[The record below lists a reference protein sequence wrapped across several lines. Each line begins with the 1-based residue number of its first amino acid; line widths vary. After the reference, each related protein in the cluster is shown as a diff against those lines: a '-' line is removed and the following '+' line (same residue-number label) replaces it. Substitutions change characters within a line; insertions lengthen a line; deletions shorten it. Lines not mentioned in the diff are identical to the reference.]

1 MPTLQEIIAAKK
13 AKKLEE
19 AAKLQRKLDRTVV
32 STYGVTS
39 VATTTQREDKIA
51 RKTAASGTL
60 DETDPSVNAIL
71 QTKDLD
77 AIQLDDSQL
86 EALNTL
92 QSNRMVALTGA
103 AGTGKTT
110 IVRALIRKYPTTRHV
125 EHSRT
130 GDCLDTFFVSLTG
143 KAVAQMRLVLPPEY
157 AKSCMTI
164 HTCLAVYPEN
174 YQDESGNAKMRYIP
188 TYNNLFKLPCKRIFI
203 DESTMCDVVLWN
215 KLCDA
220 LPHDCQVIFIGDIN
234 QLPPVAGQPILIHAL
249 MRFPYATLE
258 KVHRQALNNPVL
270 AASQLILHGQ
280 PICTTAGMVIR
291 QVRNDAYDASYQII
305 EKLISLYKAGKYD
318 PMQDQI
324 ITAGNSGA
332 LGQEE
337 LNAALLP
344 HLTKNEMHKVFF
356 ARRFRVL
363 SVGTKVMYT
372 ENDYELNIFNG
383 LQGVVKSI
391 VPNPKAD
398 PDLDLEVTT
407 FGRELQLDDISD
419 LEDFTDFKK
428 AEEEG
433 VTSKEQLDDEDAG
446 REASHIVT
454 VLFNDGTE
462 VALSKAR
469 HINNLQVAFACT
481 CHKMQG
487 SECRKAFIIVH
498 KSQSIH
504 HSREWL
510 YTAVTRAKESCMIFT
525 STTITKRKRNSVD
538 ENGNAVQ
545 LKDASESLNTSIQ
558 QCIDSPRILGRT
570 TAEKIRS
577 YYNYVKM
584 NEAKEVPHWL
594 PTF

>member
-1 MPTLQEIIAAKK
+1 MPTLQEIIEAKK
-13 AKKLEE
+13 VALQKQKEKE
-19 AAKLQRKLDRTVV
+19 QRKLDKTIV
-32 STYGVTS
+32 SSYGFTN
-39 VATTTQREDKIA
+39 VATSTQKEDKIA

-60 DETDPSVNAIL
+60 EENASVTGIL
-71 QTKDLD
+71 QTKNLD
-77 AIQLDDSQL
+77 AIQLDPSQE
-86 EALNTL
+86 EALQIV
-92 QSNRMVALTGA
+92 QSHKQVALTGA

-110 IVRALIRKYPTTRHV
+110 IVRALIRKVPSIVYV
-125 EHSRT
+125 EHARA
-130 GDCLDTFFVSLTG
+130 GRCLDTFFVSLTG
-143 KAVAQMRLVLPPEY
+143 KAVAQMRLVLPHEY

-174 YQDESGNAKMRYIP
+174 YQDDSDKTKMRYVP
-188 TYNNLFKLPCKRIFI
+188 TYTSVNKLPCKRIFI
-203 DESTMCDVVLWN
+203 DESTMCDVHLWN
-215 KLCDA
+215 QLRDA
-220 LPHDCQVIFIGDIN
+220 LPDDCQVIFIGDIN

-249 MRFPYATLE
+249 MKFPYATLE

-280 PICTTAGMVIR
+280 PIATTSGMVIR
-291 QVRNDAYDASYQII
+291 QVRNDPYDASYQII

-337 LNAALLP
+337 LNIALLP

-372 ENDYELNIFNG
+372 ENDYGLGIFNG

-391 VPNPKAD
+391 VPNPEAD
-398 PDLDLEVTT
+398 PELELEASI
-407 FGRELQLDDISD
+407 FGSELKLEDISD
-419 LEDFTDFKK
+419 LEDFTDYKQH
-428 AEEEG
+428 EEEG
-433 VTSKEQLDDEDAG
+433 VGSKEDLDDDDAG
-446 REASHIVT
+446 RQASHIVT

-462 VALSKAR
+462 VALSKAK
-469 HINNLQVAFACT
+469 HINNLQIAFACT

-498 KSQSIH
+498 KSQAIH

-525 STTITKRKRNSVD
+525 STTITKKKINKVD
-538 ENGNAVQ
+538 DDGNAIQ
-545 LKDASESLNTSIQ
+545 TRAANESLNTSIQ

-577 YYNYVKM
+577 YYNYTKV
-584 NEAKEVPHWL
+584 NATKELPKWL
-594 PTF
+594 PEM